1 MRVSLAAVGI
11 SLICAENGDDMFGDL
26 NFDELM
32 KEDFLSED
40 WSAGSEENRK
50 QAGEANARRDFDE
63 FDANKDRQLD
73 PLEVRSRFKSYLNE
87 QDLYYFYDNA
97 DKDRSGTVS
106 LDEYLGYVNLSHEQY
121 KSSGDKKL

>member
-1 MRVSLAAVGI
+1 MKILPRVFIVG
-11 SLICAENGDDMFGDL
+11 LVCAEFEDDIFGDL
-26 NFDELM
+26 NFDELL
-32 KEDFLSED
+32 KDDFVSEY

-50 QAGEANARRDFDE
+50 QAAEENARRDFGE
-63 FDANKDRQLD
+63 FDANKDGQLD

-106 LDEYLGYVNLSHEQY
+106 FDEYLGYVNLSHEEY
-121 KSSGDKKL
+121 KTAGDKKL